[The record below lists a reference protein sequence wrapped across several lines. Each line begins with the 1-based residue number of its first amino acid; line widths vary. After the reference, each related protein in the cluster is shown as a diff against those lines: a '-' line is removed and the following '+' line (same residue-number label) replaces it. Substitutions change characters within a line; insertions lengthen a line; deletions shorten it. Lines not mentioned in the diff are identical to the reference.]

1 MKKLIAVFL
10 IFCLSAGLFACGTTA
25 ETEASVTTEA
35 EPTEPTSPDAW
46 IYGTWSHNE
55 LDGKGDSVM
64 DTTLPVSFTFDE
76 STPTMI
82 PNGSETPIT
91 GTYTIDDINVVCQF
105 EGQTI
110 QLKYLDQT
118 LIYAENPEN
127 RFLIYLHDGYDLGGQ
142 EGGEPITL
150 AEAESIARDY
160 ARSSACKNKLLDK
173 ANCHSMEFFEISS
186 VSSSN
191 GNNYRVTIKGNF
203 FGNDDYGVLKGHY
216 AFTLVIPVNKSDG
229 RVLTGSISITVS
241 GT

>member
-10 IFCLSAGLFACGTTA
+10 VFCLCAGLFACGTTA
-25 ETEASVTTEA
+25 ETEASTTTEA
-35 EPTEPTSPDAW
+35 KPAEPTSPDAW
-46 IYGTWSHNE
+46 IYGSWSHNE

-76 STPTMI
+76 STATMI

-118 LIYAENPEN
+118 LIYAENPES
-127 RFLIYLHDGYDLGGQ
+127 RFLIYLHDGYDPGGE
-142 EGGEPITL
+142 EGGEPITI

-186 VSSSN
+186 VTTSN

-203 FGNDDYGVLKGHY
+203 FGNDDHGVLKGHY
-216 AFTLVIPVNKSDG
+216 AFTVVVPVSKTG
-229 RVLTGSISITVS
+229 RVLSGSVSITVT
-241 GT
+241 GA